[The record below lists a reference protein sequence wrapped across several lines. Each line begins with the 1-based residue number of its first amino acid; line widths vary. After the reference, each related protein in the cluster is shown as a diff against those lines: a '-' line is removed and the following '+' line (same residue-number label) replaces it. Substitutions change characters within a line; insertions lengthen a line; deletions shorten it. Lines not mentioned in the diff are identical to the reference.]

1 MIQAVIFD
9 LDETLVDNLA
19 LHIDA
24 STKVFASF
32 QKEGM
37 EITEENPEYMGMRV
51 SDVVK
56 DIMKKLD
63 IPKNQFE
70 NLYNKRQ
77 QIFLDLVKKSCKPMP
92 GVEYI
97 TRLVND
103 LGLKKALASSGMKE
117 YINLCLKKLHLTDY
131 FDSVVS
137 GEELHYGKPHP
148 ETFLVAA
155 RKLGVEPQ
163 NCLVIED
170 AEQGIEAA
178 KAAGMKCIGVHY
190 PYKDQM
196 LMQDLSQADV
206 EVKSLRKITKDT
218 LLSF

>member
-9 LDETLVDNLA
+9 LDETLIDNSDH
-19 LHIDA
+19 HITA
-24 STKVFASF
+24 SCEVFKPF
-32 QKEGM
+32 QKKGA

-51 SDVVK
+51 SDVIR
-56 DIMKKLD
+56 DIMQKLE
-63 IPKNQFE
+63 IPEDQFE

-77 QIFLDLVKKSCKPMP
+77 HIFVDLVKKSCKPMP

-97 TRLVND
+97 TRLVSE
-103 LGLKKALASSGMKE
+103 LRLKKALASSGMKE
-117 YINLCLKKLHLTDY
+117 YIDLCLEKLHLTDY

-137 GEELHYGKPHP
+137 GEDLHYGKPHP

-155 RKLGVEPQ
+155 KKLGVEPE

-170 AEQGIEAA
+170 AEHGIEAA

-190 PYKDQM
+190 PHTDPK
-196 LMQDLSQADV
+196 LMQDLSQADIQV
-206 EVKSLRKITKDT
+206 RSLKKITREM
-218 LLSF
+218 LLGT